1 MTDSKLGR
9 AGDDVVRVSEDTQT
23 TAVCGTSE
31 NPTEMSTAASHTSDA
46 QHRRKPSMFGS
57 VQWQADYPKRGPTP
71 YLLSGFDCFFLDG
84 RTILFAQP
92 LASGRVC
99 AGCSAVPAK
108 AQLLPCGNI
117 LCELCLEIAFANQER
132 GGLARD
138 QDGSGAPRSAACPQD
153 GAPFVE
159 TDLEVHTFRL
169 EHLHRELAFCANA
182 QFGCSYRAEVRHLKE
197 HYLYECRFSPKTCSR
212 GSDILYVMPFA
223 AHDGRGVSQTED
235 RR

>member
-9 AGDDVVRVSEDTQT
+9 AGDDVVRASEDTVT

-31 NPTEMSTAASHTSDA
+31 NPTEVSTAASHTSDA
-46 QHRRKPSMFGS
+46 QHSRKPSMSGS
-57 VQWQADYPKRGPTP
+57 VQRQADSPKRGPTP
-71 YLLSGFDCFFLDG
+71 YLLSGFDCYFLHG

-108 AQLLPCGNI
+108 AQLMPCGHI
-117 LCELCLEIAFANQER
+117 IAFANRER

-138 QDGSGAPRSAACPQD
+138 QDGSDEGAPRSAACPQD

-159 TDLEVHTFRL
+159 NDLEVHTFRL
-169 EHLHRELAFCANA
+169 EHLHREFAFCVHA

-197 HYLYECRFSPKTCSR
+197 HYMFECRFSPKTCR
-212 GSDILYVMPFA
+212 RCGRSDIPACDILRHA
-223 AHDGRGVSQTED
+223 IRCA